1 MIFVA
6 VAIVGSVLIVLCC
19 GKFDLIVSFIFNDK
33 IETGII
39 KLYFLLLNTD
49 CHNFV
54 DINGY
59 HI

>member
-1 MIFVA
+1 M
-6 VAIVGSVLIVLCC
+6 VAIVGSVLLVLCC